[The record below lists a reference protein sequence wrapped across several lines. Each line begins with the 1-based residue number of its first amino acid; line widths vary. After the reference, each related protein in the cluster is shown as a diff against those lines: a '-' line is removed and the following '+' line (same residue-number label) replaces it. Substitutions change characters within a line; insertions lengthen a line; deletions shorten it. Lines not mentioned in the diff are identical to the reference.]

1 MPDEIPVTDTDS
13 KFKET
18 PPPTGLFDRKAK
30 GERKPRTDTAPRTAG
45 RPNNHN
51 KRRDKVATLLST
63 IGTAVSFFDQID
75 GEIILV
81 QTGEVAEALA
91 TLADEDARVAKAL
104 DAMSTGGAYGA
115 FLMALA
121 GMVIPIMAHHGLVPA
136 FLAGALVPQAP
147 QAPAA

>member
-1 MPDEIPVTDTDS
+1 MSDEPPIVDAES

-18 PPPTGLFDRKAK
+18 TPPAGLFDRKPK
-30 GERKPRTDTAPRTAG
+30 GSRAPRSDSAPRAAN
-45 RPNNHN
+45 RPSNHN

-63 IGTAVSFFDQID
+63 IGTAVSFFDQFD
-75 GEIILV
+75 GEVILV
-81 QTGEVAEALA
+81 QTSEVAEALA

-121 GMVIPIMAHHGLVPA
+121 GMVLPIMAHHNLIPG
-136 FLAGALVPQAP
+136 FLAGALVPQTP
-147 QAPAA
+147 QQPAA